1 MFKKYIELFEKS
13 VLKTL
18 LWFFFSALVKA
29 EKWVE
34 SNLPMGQSLKKNKK
48 NKKTKQKKNP
58 LILGDHM
65 SGQFQ
70 KFQDSPVASTSNSSS
85 MVTKW

>member
-18 LWFFFSALVKA
+18 LWFFFPPL
-29 EKWVE
+29 
-34 SNLPMGQSLKKNKK
+34 L
-48 NKKTKQKKNP
+48 KQKNELKAIYQWVNHLQKKKQKNP